1 MLIKLFNKNNYI
13 KMIYRQEVYDSIF
26 LLMVNESIQYIFT
39 KKLDKKA
46 QKQEIEELGFPL
58 GEKVTNNLLN
68 TDNNRITSE
77 KNTTES
83 YFQFITQNVWEFIF
97 KDKYCQLT
105 KENDGSNFVI
115 TSGDIRLY
123 NFLVTE
129 KENQSDP
136 KLEAILNFV
145 CGIIKGALNVF
156 NIECIVIPNV
166 EKYSRHLVKDLKNFP
181 DFYQYIFTF
190 NVNVFAD
197 NKDLDGNKTI
207 V

>member
-1 MLIKLFNKNNYI
+1 MNF
-13 KMIYRQEVYDSIF
+13 QSDVFDSIF
-26 LLMVNESIQYIFT
+26 LLMVNESIQYIFS

-46 QKQEIEELGFPL
+46 QKQEIEELGFQL

-77 KNTTES
+77 KNTTEN

-105 KENDGSNFVI
+105 RENDGSNFVI

-123 NFLVTE
+123 NFLITE
-129 KENQSDP
+129 KGNQSDP
-136 KLEAILNFV
+136 KLEAVLNFI
-145 CGIIKGALNVF
+145 CGIIKGSLSVF

-166 EKYSRHLVKDLKNFP
+166 ANYSRLLVKEMKNFP
-181 DFYQYIFTF
+181 DIYQYIFTF

-197 NKDLDGNKTI
+197 NKELSGNKTE